1 VKRVD
6 ASRIEILLKHTGKI
20 SMNES
25 ISKKCPFDFDVRNL
39 AGDLTAALTMA
50 LISVP
55 DAIASALLAGVSP
68 IYGMNAMMIGM
79 PVAGFFTSSQFMNV
93 NLTAAMMLITANA
106 LAGYSGDAV
115 AGAMMMLAV
124 LTGAFMVIMGVLK
137 LGRMTRFVSNA
148 VMTGFFT
155 GVAVTIILG
164 QLGGLT
170 GYASPYDNNVRAA
183 VDLFRNL
190 GAIDPPS
197 LAIGLLTIFLI
208 VVLAGTRLRAFSLI
222 IAMLAASIA
231 VAVLGWDV
239 HLVGDSYAITGQF
252 PLPALPDFS
261 AIPVLLIP
269 AFALALVGV
278 IQGAGV
284 SQGVPNP
291 DGRYPD
297 VSRDFIGQGI
307 ANLASGLFQGLP
319 VGGSLGGTAVS
330 MKAGAKSRWVNIFAG
345 LMFIA
350 LVLLFAPQVEKVA
363 EPAIA
368 AVLIMAG
375 IEIIRRDRIRT
386 VWVTGMAPKVVMI
399 LTFVLTLFVP
409 AQWAILIGV
418 LVSIGLHIY
427 FSAMDVRVV
436 ALKLTDD
443 GGLEEQAPPDQLSN
457 ETITVLSVYGN
468 MFFAAASN
476 LEDKLPQTQNSQRSV
491 VILRM
496 RGLDNMGSTYISVL
510 DRYSKALQAHE
521 GKLLLAEVSAGV
533 LDQLERTGLLAQ
545 LGEENVFPETP
556 RVYFATRQAFRAAQ
570 SWLAVPVV

>member
-1 VKRVD
+1 
-6 ASRIEILLKHTGKI
+6 
-20 SMNES
+20 MNENVT
-25 ISKKCPFDFDVRNL
+25 KKQPLDFDPRNL
-39 AGDLTAALTMA
+39 ANDLTAGLTMA

-55 DAIASALLAGVSP
+55 DAIASALLAGVNP

-79 PVAGFFTSSQFMNV
+79 PVSGLFTSSQFMNV

-124 LTGAFMVIMGVLK
+124 LTGLFMLIMGVLK

-155 GVAVTIILG
+155 GVALTIILG

-183 VDLFRNL
+183 IDLFRNL
-190 GAIDPPS
+190 EAIDPQS

-208 VVLAGTRLRAFSLI
+208 VVLAGTRVRAFSLVV
-222 IAMLAASIA
+222 AMLFASVA
-231 VAVLGWDV
+231 VGVLGWDV

-297 VSRDFIGQGI
+297 VSRDFIGQGLG
-307 ANLASGLFQGLP
+307 NLASGLFQGLP

-330 MKAGAKSRWVNIFAG
+330 IKAGAKSRWVNIFAG
-345 LMFIA
+345 LMFIV
-350 LVLLFAPQVEKVA
+350 LVLLFGPQVEKVA

-375 IEIIRRDRIRT
+375 IEIIRRDRIHT
-386 VWVTGMAPKVVMI
+386 VWVTGTAPRIVMI
-399 LTFVLTLFVP
+399 LTFTLTLFVP

-418 LVSIGLHIY
+418 VFSVALHIY
-427 FSAMDVRVV
+427 FSAMEVRVV
-436 ALKLTDD
+436 VLSIMED
-443 GGLEEQAPPDQLSN
+443 GGLEEQPAPASLPENSV
-457 ETITVLSVYGN
+457 TVLTVYGN
-468 MFFAAASN
+468 LFFAAASN
-476 LEDKLPQTQNSQRSV
+476 MEDRLPKPSPRGV
-491 VILRM
+491 VVLRM
-496 RGLDNMGSTYISVL
+496 RGLDNIGSTYITVL
-510 DRYSKALQAHE
+510 DRYQQALRAQGGE
-521 GKLLLAEVSAGV
+521 LLLADVSAGV
-533 LDQLERTGLLAQ
+533 LEQLERTGLLSR

-556 RVYFATRQAFRAAQ
+556 RVYYATRQAYRAAQ
-570 SWLAVPVV
+570 NWLAAANAEATAVQQ